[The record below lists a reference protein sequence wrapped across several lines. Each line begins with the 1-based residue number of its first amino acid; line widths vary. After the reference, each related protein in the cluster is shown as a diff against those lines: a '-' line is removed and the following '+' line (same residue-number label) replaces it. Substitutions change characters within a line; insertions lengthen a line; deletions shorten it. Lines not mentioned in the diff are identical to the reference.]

1 MLDAAAIIHR
11 HVHERQ
17 SVVEF
22 LPEHSGAIG
31 GRQPG
36 SMPPEQRDSDLGLEG
51 SHSLAYG
58 GRCDAQFSGGSRK
71 IAVPDTG
78 RQDTQGFQGRQ
89 GFRHAFI

>member
-1 MLDAAAIIHR
+1 
-11 HVHERQ
+11 VHERQ

-22 LPEHSGAIG
+22 LPERSGAIG
-31 GRQPG
+31 GRQPR

-58 GRCDAQFSGGSRK
+58 GRCDAQFSGGSRE

-78 RQDTQGFQGRQ
+78 SQDTQGFQGRQ